1 MIGSYFITKYGLD
14 HRQHNIVHELLSVSR
29 KAKGV
34 APIHIHHDGP
44 VHNMTPSSLEK
55 GKERYEKSKV
65 IFLVRDPRDV
75 VVSMYFEK
83 SKRIPARK
91 DETNEKPFTGTIK
104 QFLYHE
110 EGSIETIIE
119 FMNIWYLN
127 RNVPKDFMLVKY
139 EELRKAT
146 AKHLEKI
153 LKFVGESNV
162 DRHALREAIDRGSF
176 ESMRS
181 IESKGSMEGFGLRPA
196 NKDDF
201 DSYKTRRG
209 KVGGYID
216 YFDDEDI
223 KYLERVIQSRLNT
236 AFGY

>member
-1 MIGSYFITKYGLD
+1 
-14 HRQHNIVHELLSVSR
+14 
-29 KAKGV
+29 
-34 APIHIHHDGP
+34 
-44 VHNMTPSSLEK
+44 SLEK

-146 AKHLEKI
+146 AKHLEK
-153 LKFVGESNV
+153 
-162 DRHALREAIDRGSF
+162 
-176 ESMRS
+176 
-181 IESKGSMEGFGLRPA
+181 
-196 NKDDF
+196 
-201 DSYKTRRG
+201 
-209 KVGGYID
+209 
-216 YFDDEDI
+216 
-223 KYLERVIQSRLNT
+223 
-236 AFGY
+236 